1 MAHDGY
7 LELEY
12 ATISRV
18 PDFPTIDARWAEAAK
33 AVLEALPPEQ
43 LTYGDHERQAVD
55 LFRPQGEPR
64 GLLVFVHGGYF
75 QRRHRRDFAW
85 IAPPWLAHG
94 IAVAVPGYRL
104 CPEVDLA
111 TLIAD
116 VSAGCHAA
124 LDAVPGVPV
133 LVGGHSAGGHLCATL
148 AARMPAMTFR
158 GCIATSGVFELA
170 PLMATSLNEALRLD
184 LATADQLSAMY
195 LPAPKDLPVLACVGG
210 AESSEFLRQSQ
221 GFARRWKAGGAA
233 AVSIEFPHLN
243 HFTMQDEWGVAG
255 GPLMLAAVGMLAG

>member
-1 MAHDGY
+1 MAQDGF

-18 PDFPTIDARWAEAAK
+18 PDFPAIDARWAEAAK
-33 AVLEALPPEQ
+33 AALAALPPEV
-43 LTYGDHERQAVD
+43 LAYGAHERQAVD
-55 LFRPQGEPR
+55 LFRPGADPR

-85 IAPPWLAHG
+85 IAPPWLARG
-94 IAVAVPGYRL
+94 IAVAVIGYRL

-111 TLIAD
+111 TLIED
-116 VSAGCHAA
+116 VQAAAQDA

-133 LVGGHSAGGHLCATL
+133 LVGGHSAGGHLAATL
-148 AARMPAMTFR
+148 AARMAAGTVH
-158 GCIATSGVFELA
+158 GCIPTSGVFELP
-170 PLMATSLNEALRLD
+170 PLLATSLNEALKLD
-184 LATADQLSAMY
+184 LATADRLSAMY
-195 LPAPKDLPVLACVGG
+195 LPAPKGLPVLACVGG

-221 GFARRWKAGGAA
+221 GFARRWRSGGAA

-243 HFTMQDEWGVAG
+243 HFTMQDEWAVAG
-255 GPLMLAAVGMLAG
+255 GPLMLAAMGMLGS